1 MTSTAARFTQN
12 LTRLIGDHNTA
23 RLGIAVSGGP
33 DSLALLLLAHDAAPG
48 RIAAATVDHGLRPAA
63 ADEAAMVAAV
73 AADLGI
79 PHATLRPDAP
89 ITGSLQAGA
98 RRTRYNLLET
108 WRIGAGLDWL
118 LTAHHADDQA
128 ETMLM
133 RLNRGA
139 GVGGL
144 AGIRAVNGRI
154 VRPLLDWRRLELAAI
169 VEAAGLVAIDD
180 PSNRDARFDR
190 ARVRTALQH
199 SGWIDPRAFAA
210 SAAHLADAHDALDW
224 TVRRLAGERLTGD
237 GTSLSLDPADL
248 PAELRR
254 RLLAYTIDRLD
265 PGRNPP
271 GPDIDRLLETLAAGG
286 KASIGALVATGGPV
300 WRLAPAPPRRTK

>member
-12 LTRLIGDHNTA
+12 LARLIGDPATA

-48 RIAAATVDHGLRPAA
+48 RIAAATVDHGLRPEA

-73 AADLGI
+73 AADFGI

-98 RRTRYNLLET
+98 RRTRYKLLDA

-128 ETMLM
+128 ETLLM

-144 AGIRAVNGRI
+144 AGIRAVNGRV
-154 VRPLLDWRRLELAAI
+154 VRPLLDWRRADLAAI

-180 PSNRDARFDR
+180 PSNRDVRFDR
-190 ARVRTALQH
+190 VRMRTALQG

-224 TVRRLAGERLTGD
+224 MVRRLAGERLTGD
-237 GTSLSLDPADL
+237 GAALSLDPADL
-248 PAELRR
+248 PAELVR
-254 RLLAYTIDRLD
+254 RLLVHVIDRLD

-271 GPDIDRLLETLAAGG
+271 GPDVDRLLEALAAGG

-300 WRLAPAPPRRTK
+300 WTVAPAPPRRTK